1 MAKKK
6 DDGAGIQVTE
16 IERRII
22 RFNVVGTTP
31 FVANRMSEKVKMGLL
46 LPKGGR
52 MTQAEKAANLK
63 HDPRKEF
70 QNSVYMLPSGPYT
83 HPQGPTLVA
92 VPAAAFK
99 RAIAN
104 AALDIPGAKKAQ
116 IGRLS
121 WVESQ
126 YLPLYGIP
134 ELFMAVVRQAGIDR
148 TPDIR
153 TRAIFPRWATSFE
166 MSFIRPLLNE
176 TTLANLLGAAGLIV
190 GVGDGRQEKGAL
202 NFGQFRFCADNDEEF
217 MDIVKSSG
225 RDVQEKALETC
236 KCYDEE
242 TERLLDWY
250 DVELNRRGLK
260 VAG

>member
-6 DDGAGIQVTE
+6 AEQEGIHITEVT
-16 IERRII
+16 RKVI
-22 RFNVVGTTP
+22 RFNIVGTTP

-52 MTQAEKAANLK
+52 MTNAEKAANLK
-63 HDPRKEF
+63 HNPRLEF
-70 QNSVYMLPSGPYT
+70 QNSVYTVPE
-83 HPQGPTLVA
+83 GPTVA
-92 VPAAAFK
+92 AIPAAAFK

-121 WVESQ
+121 WVEGA
-126 YLPLYGIP
+126 YLPLYGTP

-148 TPDIR
+148 TPDVR

-166 MSFIRPLLNE
+166 MSFISPLINE
-176 TTLANLLGAAGLIV
+176 TTLANLLGAAGLII

-202 NFGQFRFCADNDEEF
+202 NFGQFRFCDDNDKEF
-217 MDIVKSSG
+217 QEIVKIG
-225 RDVQEKALETC
+225 TRRVQEKALEVC
-236 KCYDEE
+236 KCYDDE

-250 DVELNRRGLK
+250 DSELSRRGIK
-260 VAG
+260 VVA